1 MFGFL
6 SYLQECGKV
15 KKSLDDFKNMSKRKI
30 KEWRPEN
37 FVNKIDMNNPCKT
50 FVLVPRSYKY

>member
-1 MFGFL
+1 
-6 SYLQECGKV
+6 
-15 KKSLDDFKNMSKRKI
+15 MSKRKI

-50 FVLVPRSYKY
+50 FVLVPHSYKILVLLFT